1 MNNKGKA
8 GCGCLF
14 ILLVIIMVF
23 IGLFI
28 HPFTLKIIGK
38 QFRYEDKIFKSDV
51 IFVPYFSEDKF
62 GDTYIEAFRE
72 YYAGNGRAIWI
83 EDDKVLGASV
93 FDIVIQLAKAR
104 GIKENVI
111 FKVDLDKDEKARAE
125 KIKNLFVKSGV
136 KKVIVIVPEYASKRF
151 HLLFNEE
158 ERLTFII
165 KPVQVFYFKM
175 DRWWKDGV
183 SRQLLFR
190 EACEIGSIYF
200 QRFKI
205 GDIKKTETK
214 KHE

>member
-190 EACEIGSIYF
+190 EAC
-200 QRFKI
+200 
-205 GDIKKTETK
+205 
-214 KHE
+214 